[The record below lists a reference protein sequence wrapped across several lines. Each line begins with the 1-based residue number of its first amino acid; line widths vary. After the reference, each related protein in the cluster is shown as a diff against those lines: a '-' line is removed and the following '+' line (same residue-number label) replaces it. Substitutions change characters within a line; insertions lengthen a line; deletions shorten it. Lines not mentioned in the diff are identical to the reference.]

1 MVSIIGY
8 TCDCTKNSRTVVWIR
23 SLSNNKAYYLEMIRY
38 WYNNF
43 LTSYIKCIVYSIFN
57 NVYL

>member
-23 SLSNNKAYYLEMIRY
+23 SLSNNKVYYLEKIRY
-38 WYNNF
+38 WYNN
-43 LTSYIKCIVYSIFN
+43 LLISYVKFVVHSIFN
-57 NVYL
+57 KV

>member
-23 SLSNNKAYYLEMIRY
+23 SLSNNKVYYLEKIRY
-38 WYNNF
+38 WYNNLLIRYVKF
-43 LTSYIKCIVYSIFN
+43 VVQSIFN
-57 NVYL
+57 KV